1 MLNRTAIQ
9 LLVSNLVRLV
19 VRTFGCWGKR
29 EWTFSKQPDK
39 MMNETPKPTKSAKS
53 TKTTKNDT
61 NEKEHERIEQLSN
74 ERQKQVDNVRRVALI
89 ETKMRLKERE
99 KDLAEINALMMEQQ
113 REHDSQLRKQAKMV
127 EQAALKLSQERT
139 QKLAAYDD
147 VEKLQVNFGF
157 SSL

>member
-1 MLNRTAIQ
+1 MSRVFRRFVFFIKTEVKTVQDVI
-9 LLVSNLVRLV
+9 
-19 VRTFGCWGKR
+19 
-29 EWTFSKQPDK
+29 DK

-74 ERQKQVDNVRRVALI
+74 ERQKQVDNVRRAALI

-127 EQAALKLSQERT
+127 EQAAQKLSQERT

-147 VEKLQVNFGF
+147 VEKLQVNFSF

>member
-1 MLNRTAIQ
+1 
-9 LLVSNLVRLV
+9 
-19 VRTFGCWGKR
+19 
-29 EWTFSKQPDK
+29 

-74 ERQKQVDNVRRVALI
+74 ERQKQVDNVRRAALI

-127 EQAALKLSQERT
+127 EQAAQKLSQERT

-147 VEKLQVNFGF
+147 VEKLQVNFSF